1 MIEEAC
7 SEFNNWYR
15 QAGEQNL
22 QHQQSGQPQQPG
34 LGMGGGGQGGQGGQ
48 GGGMMTGQ
56 GGVGGGPARRP
67 ARAPMNAQN
76 GLSFEHVL
84 SRLQVSSILL
94 FPSSETIRR

>member
-1 MIEEAC
+1 
-7 SEFNNWYR
+7 
-15 QAGEQNL
+15 
-22 QHQQSGQPQQPG
+22 
-34 LGMGGGGQGGQGGQ
+34 MGGGGQGGQGGQ

-84 SRLQVSSILL
+84 SRLQVRFNTSLSILSL
-94 FPSSETIRR
+94 HSMLMVRKC